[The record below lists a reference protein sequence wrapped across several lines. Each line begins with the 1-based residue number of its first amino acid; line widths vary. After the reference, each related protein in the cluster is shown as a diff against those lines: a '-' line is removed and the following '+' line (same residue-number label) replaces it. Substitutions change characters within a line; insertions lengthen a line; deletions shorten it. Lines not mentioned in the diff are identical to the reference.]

1 MEGKERSLMLD
12 GQVAIVSGG
21 GRAIGLAI
29 SKALAEAGAGVAV
42 VARSGPDVE
51 AAASAIRSAGG
62 RTLALPADVTDLA
75 RIREVVDR
83 TERELGPV
91 TLLVNNAGTPG
102 PVGPDWE
109 VDAADWWRCVEVSVR
124 GAFVCS
130 QAILPRML
138 TRGRGRIINVAS
150 RTGVGPRAFLTGTSV
165 AKTALIR
172 FTEGLA
178 AEMQARGISVFAIHP
193 GAVRT
198 DMIAAYLQ
206 APGSP
211 QWLPAL
217 HQAAEDFWA
226 PPEAA
231 GALCVRLAAGLYDPL
246 SGRFLA
252 ITDNLDDL
260 LARLEEIE
268 KRELY
273 VLRLQT

>member
-1 MEGKERSLMLD
+1 MPGRQDQS
-12 GQVAIVSGG
+12 GQTGRLTRQSGG
-21 GRAIGLAI
+21 VA
-29 SKALAEAGAGVAV
+29 SK
-42 VARSGPDVE
+42 S
-51 AAASAIRSAGG
+51 
-62 RTLALPADVTDLA
+62 
-75 RIREVVDR
+75 
-83 TERELGPV
+83 
-91 TLLVNNAGTPG
+91 
-102 PVGPDWE
+102 
-109 VDAADWWRCVEVSVR
+109 VSVAHSSVR
-124 GAFVCS
+124 
-130 QAILPRML
+130 
-138 TRGRGRIINVAS
+138 
-150 RTGVGPRAFLTGTSV
+150 RAFLTGTSV

-172 FTEGLA
+172 FAEGLA
-178 AEMQARGISVFAIHP
+178 AETQARGISVFAIHP

>member
-1 MEGKERSLMLD
+1 MTGTLD

-21 GRAIGLAI
+21 GRGIGLATA
-29 SKALAEAGAGVAV
+29 KTLAEAGAAVAV
-42 VARSGPDVE
+42 VARSEPHIND
-51 AAASAIRSAGG
+51 AASAIRRRGG
-62 RTLALPADVTDLA
+62 RALAMAADVTDTA
-75 RIREVVDR
+75 RVQEVVDR

-109 VDAADWWRCVEVSVR
+109 VDATDWWRCIEVSVR

-130 QAILPRML
+130 QAALPRML
-138 TRGRGRIINVAS
+138 SRGNGRIINVAS

-172 FTEGLA
+172 FAEGLA
-178 AEMQARGISVFAIHP
+178 AETQERGISVFAIHP

-198 DMIAAYLQ
+198 DMIAAYLD
-206 APGSP
+206 APGSA

-217 HQAAEDFWA
+217 HEAPADFWA

-231 GALCVRLAAGLYDPL
+231 GALCVRLATGEYDRL

-252 ITDNLDDL
+252 VTDNLDDL
-260 LARLEEIE
+260 VARLAEIQQ
-268 KRELY
+268 KELY
-273 VLRLQT
+273 VLRLRT